1 MGRIRGSGC
10 AALMAQTPSWPK
22 EMVYDFWGKQLDS
35 QIGGLLGSWSAA
47 EPYDGWLEIKVLKE
61 IKKAITLLKLQ
72 L

>member
-1 MGRIRGSGC
+1 
-10 AALMAQTPSWPK
+10 
-22 EMVYDFWGKQLDS
+22 MVYDFWGKQLDS